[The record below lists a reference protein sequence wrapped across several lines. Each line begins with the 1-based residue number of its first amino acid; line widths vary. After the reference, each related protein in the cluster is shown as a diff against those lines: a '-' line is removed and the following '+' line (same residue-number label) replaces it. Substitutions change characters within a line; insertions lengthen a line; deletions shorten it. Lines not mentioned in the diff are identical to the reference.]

1 MLNPRNYLED
11 CIRFGKFRLW
21 TSGFP
26 WEAVNACIDNDTFE
40 YSPRAEARQK
50 FESTTQHAWNSL
62 DDSPNINI
70 ACPKCKKMIS
80 CPWTTCDSGP
90 WMFQNT
96 GESGHGFADKLFAAQ
111 CMHCNLRT
119 NHDVQRAMKLR
130 KDVELLKSH
139 ACPMPGTSLDKDG
152 MYSSNAS
159 GTAT

>member
-26 WEAVNACIDNDTFE
+26 WEAVNACIDNDTFK

-90 WMFQNT
+90 CMFQNT

-111 CMHCNLRT
+111 CMHCNFRT